1 MATELLPVPRAGETE
16 PEPAYA
22 SRWQGSS
29 ARSCHAGQGESVL
42 LQTRP
47 VLVGELAH
55 RFELPQHEFQ
65 VRGPQ

>member
-22 SRWQGSS
+22 SRWQGSA
-29 ARSCHAGQGESVL
+29 ARSAMQAKESVL